1 MTDTTKAQIL
11 DLARKAINTE
21 LLALKRMKETLGDNF
36 ADAVEMILSGQ
47 GKCIVTGMGK
57 SGLVGRK
64 IAATLAS
71 TRSEERR
78 VGKECRS
85 RWSPYH

>member
-57 SGLVGRK
+57 
-64 IAATLAS
+64 
-71 TRSEERR
+71 
-78 VGKECRS
+78 
-85 RWSPYH
+85 

>member
-47 GKCIVTGMGK
+47 GLSLIH
-57 SGLVGRK
+57 
-64 IAATLAS
+64 I
-71 TRSEERR
+71 
-78 VGKECRS
+78 
-85 RWSPYH
+85 

>member
-71 TRSEERR
+71 TGRPASSCIPA
-78 VGKECRS
+78 KPFTAI
-85 RWSPYH
+85 WA

>member
-21 LLALKRMKETLGDNF
+21 MLALKHMKETLGDNF
-36 ADAVEMILSGQ
+36 ADAVELILACS

-57 SGLVGRK
+57 SGLVARSPRRWPRPEPRVSSC
-64 IAATLAS
+64 IPARPS
-71 TRSEERR
+71 TAIW
-78 VGKECRS
+78 G
-85 RWSPYH
+85 

>member
-47 GKCIVTGMGK
+47 GKCSRGWWG
-57 SGLVGRK
+57 
-64 IAATLAS
+64 A
-71 TRSEERR
+71 RSPRR
-78 VGKECRS
+78 
-85 RWSPYH
+85 SPRPVRPVSFCIPAKPFTAIWA